1 MPACFPERLRACF
14 RGLLGLWCA
23 LALLVPAPGAT
34 AAGAWE
40 RVRQVNDGDTVVLA
54 GGTRVRY
61 IGINAPEIG
70 DAREGSEPFA
80 QAARKFNRRLVLH
93 QKVRLEYDRERQ
105 DHYGRHLAYVFL
117 EDGTMVNETVL
128 RAGLAFCLY
137 RSPNDRHRQRLLA
150 AQREALQ
157 AGRGIWRV
165 LPEKQGQRYLGNSRS
180 RRFHRPGCPSG
191 EATGRGRRVGF
202 DSLREAF
209 WEGFAPGRCCFPR
222 GLAP

>member
-1 MPACFPERLRACF
+1 MPACFPERLRACS
-14 RGLLGLWCA
+14 RGILGLLCA
-23 LALLVPAPGAT
+23 LVLLVPAPGAA

-40 RVRQVNDGDTVVLA
+40 RVRQVNDGDTVVLES
-54 GGTRVRY
+54 GTRVRY

-70 DAREGSEPFA
+70 GARERSEPFA
-80 QAARKFNRRLVLH
+80 QAARRFNRRLVLH

-105 DHYGRHLAYVFL
+105 DRYNRHLAYVFL
-117 EDGTMVNETVL
+117 EDGIMVNEAL
-128 RAGLAFCLY
+128 LHAGLAFCLY
-137 RSPNDRHRQRLLA
+137 RSPNNRYRQRLLD

-165 LPEKQGQRYLGNSRS
+165 LPEKTGRRYVGNSRS

-191 EATGRGRRVGF
+191 EATGRGHRVLF

-209 WEGFAPGRCCFPR
+209 WQGFAPGRCCFPH